1 MEGVEQTKVK
11 YILTAMTTLNI
22 DLGNN
27 NKRQDYKIDTVK
39 GVLVGGKR
47 VNEGDEGEGIW
58 LVNFI
63 YLYEIE
69 Q

>member
-1 MEGVEQTKVK
+1 MDQSRIDHSGD
-11 YILTAMTTLNI
+11 TLRNLFENI